1 MDTSQCLSY
10 TATHGRTCLAR
21 WVGTR
26 PFNTAASVERS
37 ASSSDTCGIGG
48 ESLHVTRRQ
57 TPTFS
62 AAIPHQ
68 TRLRVPHTPHC
79 TPTESRSVR
88 MRSSLR
94 STSCSTNIPPADDH
108 SWPQRRDEGAT
119 ATNKLS
125 HNSTN
130 HLDTHAH
137 THTHIHTARTAT
149 CRVGS
154 LDPSRMERIWPSNVE
169 KMTMRDPARL
179 VAANAKVLLTTN
191 AQHAATRADSH
202 RQGGTPNQR

>member
-1 MDTSQCLSY
+1 MSQGDKRQRSQPPYRIKLVFAFHILHIILQLSHVRCECGPVFGVRLAPQIY
-10 TATHGRTCLAR
+10 RLPTTTAGHKGATRVPLQQTNCHT
-21 WVGTR
+21 TR
-26 PFNTAASVERS
+26 PT
-37 ASSSDTCGIGG
+37 T
-48 ESLHVTRRQ
+48 LT
-57 TPTFS
+57 
-62 AAIPHQ
+62 
-68 TRLRVPHTPHC
+68 HT
-79 TPTESRSVR
+79 
-88 MRSSLR
+88 
-94 STSCSTNIPPADDH
+94 
-108 SWPQRRDEGAT
+108 
-119 ATNKLS
+119 
-125 HNSTN
+125 
-130 HLDTHAH
+130 H